1 MKNVGGSGT
10 QCVLQDLIR
19 DSALPEKCKNA
30 QKPRRMFAAK
40 MFLTALSEFFFTFMF
55 RSYSISY
62 FNVPFIVFRFSG

>member
-1 MKNVGGSGT
+1 MKNVGESDT

-40 MFLTALSEFFFTFMF
+40 MFLTALSEFFYVYVLQLFLF
-55 RSYSISY
+55 
-62 FNVPFIVFRFSG
+62 